1 MSYPIPARYL
11 PVTQC
16 ALRVAAGLGFFT
28 HGGQKIFGW
37 FGGMGPDGGTA
48 ELMSRY
54 GVAGIVELVAG
65 TLIAIG
71 LFTRWSAFLA
81 SGQMAVAYFIAHTA
95 GSGSIWWWANR
106 GELAMIYCF
115 VFLVFA
121 AWGAGPY
128 SVDAALSR
136 RRETN

>member
-1 MSYPIPARYL
+1 MWHPIPARFL

-37 FGGMGPDGGTA
+37 FGGTGADGGPA

-54 GVAGIVELVAG
+54 GVAGVIELVAG

-71 LFTRWSAFLA
+71 LFTRVASFVA
-81 SGQMAVAYFIAHTA
+81 SGQMAVAYFLAHVA
-95 GSGSIWWWANR
+95 GSGSLWWWANR
-106 GELAMIYCF
+106 GELAMLYAFI
-115 VFLVFA
+115 FLVFA

-128 SVDAALSR
+128 SVDATLDR
-136 RRETN
+136 RRDTT